1 MRLLLY
7 ITLTALVHIAAAG
20 EWALAS
26 RAATDVVIARA
37 GGLVADGVVTDSG
50 GASVRLVRQSVQIQL
65 VLKGQLQP
73 ATSLTVIHE
82 GHDTPGPTSA
92 ILLPEGTLFLLA
104 LAVGNGSGQVNRNLI
119 KDHTFAIPSSE
130 RLIRLETSLAE
141 RTYTLEGAD
150 EIQKA
155 ASIFAQSFE
164 SDGKGILGVELA
176 APAFTTASG
185 VYEQFDGDG
194 DQSSPG
200 FLAFYNATIEPRLL
214 QAAGSDLRKRA
225 NVFATSVAVGV
236 LTRQTDFRAT
246 ILELE
251 ATWPDPNED
260 IGVALSDSDIG
271 WLTERLSSRL
281 KCFRR
286 NAIERFPHILAH
298 RNTIILLVN
307 DPQEDV
313 RVEAL
318 RWLQR
323 LRLPASPQIEW
334 NLEAT
339 GPKILNE
346 AQLKAYWNAMIP
358 PP

>member
-1 MRLLLY
+1 M
-7 ITLTALVHIAAAG
+7 
-20 EWALAS
+20 
-26 RAATDVVIARA
+26 
-37 GGLVADGVVTDSG
+37 
-50 GASVRLVRQSVQIQL
+50 
-65 VLKGQLQP
+65 
-73 ATSLTVIHE
+73 IHE
-82 GHDTPGPTSA
+82 GHNTQAPASA
-92 ILLPEGTLFLLA
+92 SLLPEGKLFLFA
-104 LAVGNGSGQVNRNLI
+104 LAAGNGSGQLSRNLI
-119 KDHTFAIPSSE
+119 KDHTFSIPSGE
-130 RLIRLETSLAE
+130 RLIRLSTGLAE
-141 RTYTLEGAD
+141 RTYTLEGSD
-150 EIQKA
+150 EIQKVT
-155 ASIFAQSFE
+155 SVFAQSFE
-164 SDGKGILGVELA
+164 TDGKGVLHVELA
-176 APAFTTASG
+176 APTFTTASG
-185 VYEQFDGDG
+185 AYEQYDGDG

-200 FLAFYNATIEPRLL
+200 FLTFYNATIEPRLL
-214 QAAGSDLRKRA
+214 LAAGTDLRKRA
-225 NVFATSVAVGV
+225 NVLATSVAVGV
-236 LTRQTDFRAT
+236 LTRQPDFRAT

-271 WLTERLSSRL
+271 WLTARLSSRL